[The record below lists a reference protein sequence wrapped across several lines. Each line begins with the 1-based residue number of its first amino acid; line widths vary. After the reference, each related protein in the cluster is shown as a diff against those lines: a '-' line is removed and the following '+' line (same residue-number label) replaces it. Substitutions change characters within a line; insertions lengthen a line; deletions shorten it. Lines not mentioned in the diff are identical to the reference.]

1 MRIQTA
7 AELGAA
13 IRNRRLDSGL
23 TQAALASK
31 AGVSRKW
38 LVEVEA
44 GKYSAEVGRVLD
56 VLWAVGLNIE
66 ITPEIGGSGG

>member
-23 TQAALASK
+23 TQAALADK

-44 GKYSAEVGRVLD
+44 GKDSAEVGRVLD
-56 VLWAVGLNIE
+56 VLWAVGLR
-66 ITPEIGGSGG
+66 TDLAPEDQNSEN